1 MVGEQMA
8 RTKKYTYDDRKRIA
22 ARIQNITNQ
31 EDCCEIYEIISSD
44 DDSVFTQS
52 SSGVHIDM
60 TRLSDSLLAKLEA
73 KMREFGKRKKDSD
86 EEIDNDVIPISVVSR
101 PKRAHKRSI
110 YEESILKQRRL
121 KSATE

>member
-1 MVGEQMA
+1 MVGEMA
-8 RTKKYTYDDRKRIA
+8 RTKKYTYEDRKRIA
-22 ARIQNITNQ
+22 ARIQGLSDQ
-31 EDCCEIYEIISSD
+31 DDCCEIYEIISSD

-60 TRLSDSLLAKLEA
+60 TRLSNSLLAKLEV
-73 KMREFGKRKKDSD
+73 KLREFSRKKKDSD
-86 EEIDNDVIPISVVSR
+86 EEDDADVIPISVVSR

-121 KSATE
+121 KAATE